1 MDPPPPA
8 ASPPSPSPDGPAA
21 PGAPAT
27 AGAASCKGA
36 PVTDTA
42 DSTQADAQGGLH
54 HAAISNPENGNE
66 AAISTQGDS
75 PRNSEAHLGDNSVQT
90 TSKQSVNSDGTR
102 KRNFQP
108 GNKESVHVP
117 SAGSK
122 SHAREI
128 SVVETKDARSKF
140 LKKSDNEDPACEDGK
155 NADLAGI
162 SEELKENNNRSSLN
176 SSGLK
181 DEKRQKNRSRGK
193 ENSSHVHNTSTSQH
207 LSLPTS
213 TGTSG
218 LTSMVT
224 ENHTEAPTCTGLRL
238 KKNPDEVSLTNS
250 FTVVNAEI
258 TDGGNL
264 NVDSTIQKNRDEVL
278 PGSLKEKETE
288 NVATS
293 LGSCVLD
300 SSQLASRNVSLM
312 PLQTVI
318 VDADVKTN
326 CLHSSTEEKV
336 YQSAVSEDVTIPSG
350 LVSQPNISEERKN
363 FGSGNH
369 TREAILRTSFNSA
382 GIEKVLPS
390 KNQKNQSYPFN
401 EGANFFQTG
410 NTDPNFR
417 ADVHH
422 RRNIYGSGGMGN
434 LEYEFQ
440 RNQSHPFSEGGNF
453 FQLGRADPNLRAGVH
468 HSMDMYGLG
477 GMGNS
482 EYRFQRNR
490 SHPFSEG
497 ANFFQLRRADPN
509 LRAGVHHSM
518 DMYGSGGIGNS
529 EYGLQRNRLY
539 PFDEGANFFQLGRT
553 DPNFRA
559 GAHHNMNIYGS
570 GAMGNSEHG
579 FQRNQSYPF
588 SEGAN
593 FFQLGRADPN
603 FRAGVHHNMNIH
615 GSGAMRNSEHGFQR
629 NQSYPF
635 DEGANFFQSGRAD
648 PNFRAGVH
656 HYMNIYGSGSMG
668 NSEHG
673 FQMNHS
679 YPCDEGAN
687 FFQRGRADPNF
698 RAGVHHSMNI
708 YESRTMGSSD
718 HGFQRNQ
725 SYLFNEDANFFELG
739 RAIPNF
745 REGVHHS
752 MNMYGSDAKENLEH
766 GFGRSYL
773 DHTST
778 ERNEMQEKERTC
790 LSTKHNN
797 DRISPSS
804 LAQAYSEKLR
814 MSFPPRDSLIG
825 IRKKKL
831 LILDLNGLLADINE
845 DFHNAHMADA
855 KVRRKLVFRRPYCDD
870 FLNFCIKNFELGV
883 WSSRKRKNVDS
894 VVDILMSD
902 FKPYLLFS
910 WARDKCTMTGR
921 NTLENVHKPI
931 VLKELRK
938 LWNKEEPGLP
948 WKEGEF
954 SPSNTLLVDDSPY
967 KALRNPPHTA
977 IFPQPFSYLNQNDNS
992 LGPDGDLRMY
1002 LEKLVFADDVECY
1015 VGNNPFGQPFI
1026 TQSDPNWNFYA
1037 EIAGKEY
1044 GALTCA

>member
-8 ASPPSPSPDGPAA
+8 ASPPSRPPDGSAA
-21 PGAPAT
+21 PEAAATDASEETGVPAT
-27 AGAASCKGA
+27 ASAIAASKGA
-36 PVTDTA
+36 PVTETT

-54 HAAISNPENGNE
+54 DTAISNPENGKE
-66 AAISTQGDS
+66 AAISTREDS
-75 PRNSEAHLGDNSVQT
+75 PRNSEAHLGDSSVQT
-90 TSKQSVNSDGTR
+90 TSKQAANSDGTR

-108 GNKESVHVP
+108 GNKEAVHVP

-122 SHAREI
+122 SHAREV

-140 LKKSDNEDPACEDGK
+140 LKKSDNEDPACEDRK

-176 SSGLK
+176 SSSLK
-181 DEKRQKNRSRGK
+181 EEKRQKNRSRGK
-193 ENSSHVHNTSTSQH
+193 ENSNHVHNTSTSH
-207 LSLPTS
+207 DLSLPIS
-213 TGTSG
+213 TGTSC
-218 LTSMVT
+218 LASMVT
-224 ENHTEAPTCTGLRL
+224 ENNTEAPKCMGLRL
-238 KKNPDEVSLTNS
+238 KKNPDEVSLT
-250 FTVVNAEI
+250 VVNAET

-264 NVDSTIQKNRDEVL
+264 NVDSTIQKNCDEVL
-278 PGSLKEKETE
+278 PGPLKEKETE

-300 SSQLASRNVSLM
+300 SNQWASSNVSLM
-312 PLQTVI
+312 PPQGVI

-336 YQSAVSEDVTIPSG
+336 YQSAVSEDVTKPSD
-350 LVSQPNISEERKN
+350 LVSQPNISEEHKN
-363 FGSGNH
+363 FGSGKRM
-369 TREAILRTSFNSA
+369 REAILHTSVNSA

-390 KNQKNQSYPFN
+390 ENQKNQSYPFN
-401 EGANFFQTG
+401 EGANFFQRG
-410 NTDPNFR
+410 NTDRNFR

-434 LEYEFQ
+434 SEYEFQ

-453 FQLGRADPNLRAGVH
+453 FPLVRG
-468 HSMDMYGLG
+468 
-477 GMGNS
+477 
-482 EYRFQRNR
+482 
-490 SHPFSEG
+490 
-497 ANFFQLRRADPN
+497 DPN

-518 DMYGSGGIGNS
+518 DMYGSGGMGNP
-529 EYGLQRNRLY
+529 EYGLQRNRSYSFNEGVDFFQPRRADPNFRVDVHHSMNIYGSGAMGNSEHGFQMNQSYPFDEGANFFQPGRPDPNFRAGVHHNMNIYGSGAMGSTEHGFQRNQSY
-539 PFDEGANFFQLGRT
+539 PFDEGANFFQLGRP

-559 GAHHNMNIYGS
+559 GVHHNMNIYGS

-588 SEGAN
+588 DEGAN

-603 FRAGVHHNMNIH
+603 FRAGFHHNMNIY
-615 GSGAMRNSEHGFQR
+615 GSGSVGNSEHGFQR

-635 DEGANFFQSGRAD
+635 DEGANFFQ
-648 PNFRAGVH
+648 
-656 HYMNIYGSGSMG
+656 
-668 NSEHG
+668 
-673 FQMNHS
+673 
-679 YPCDEGAN
+679 
-687 FFQRGRADPNF
+687 RGRPD
-698 RAGVHHSMNI
+698 
-708 YESRTMGSSD
+708 
-718 HGFQRNQ
+718 
-725 SYLFNEDANFFELG
+725 L
-739 RAIPNF
+739 NF

-752 MNMYGSDAKENLEH
+752 MNMYESDARRNSEH

-790 LSTKHNN
+790 LSTNHNN
-797 DRISPSS
+797 DRISPSN

-814 MSFPPRDSLIG
+814 MSFPPRDSLTG
-825 IRKKKL
+825 FRKKKL

-894 VVDILMSD
+894 VVDILMRD
-902 FKPYLLFS
+902 FKPHLLFS
-910 WARDKCTMTGR
+910 WARDKCTVTGR

-931 VLKELRK
+931 VLKELKK

-948 WKEGEF
+948 WKEGDF

-977 IFPQPFSYLNQNDNS
+977 IFPQPFSYLNRNDNS
-992 LGPDGDLRMY
+992 LGPGGDLRMY

-1015 VGNNPFGQPFI
+1015 VRNNPFGQPFI
-1026 TQSDPNWNFYA
+1026 TQSDTHWNFYA

>member
-1 MDPPPPA
+1 MEHEAEPAKAAHQKASSSLLLPPPDRLCQHALFRPPRPSRPLVSLSRFSVPLRRQIRMDPPPPA
-8 ASPPSPSPDGPAA
+8 ASPPSSPPHGSTARDASEE

-27 AGAASCKGA
+27 AGAASSKGA
-36 PVTDTA
+36 PVTDTT
-42 DSTQADAQGGLH
+42 DGTQADAQGRLH
-54 HAAISNPENGNE
+54 DTAISNPENGTE
-66 AAISTQGDS
+66 AAISVREDS
-75 PRNSEAHLGDNSVQT
+75 PRNSEAHLGDSSVQT
-90 TSKQSVNSDGTR
+90 TSKQAANSDGTR

-108 GNKESVHVP
+108 GNKEAAHVP

-140 LKKSDNEDPACEDGK
+140 LKKSDNEDPACEDRK

-176 SSGLK
+176 SSSLK
-181 DEKRQKNRSRGK
+181 DEKKQKNRSRGK
-193 ENSSHVHNTSTSQH
+193 ENSNHVHNTSTSH
-207 LSLPTS
+207 DISLPTS
-213 TGTSG
+213 TGTSC

-224 ENHTEAPTCTGLRL
+224 ENNTEAPKCMGLRL

-250 FTVVNAEI
+250 FTAVNADTTDREI
-258 TDGGNL
+258 L
-264 NVDSTIQKNRDEVL
+264 NVDSTIQKNCDEVL

-300 SSQLASRNVSLM
+300 SNQLASSNVSLM
-312 PLQTVI
+312 PLQGVI

-336 YQSAVSEDVTIPSG
+336 HPSAVSEDVTKHSD
-350 LVSQPNISEERKN
+350 LVSQLNIAEEHKN
-363 FGSGNH
+363 FGSGKH
-369 TREAILRTSFNSA
+369 MREAVLHTSVNSA
-382 GIEKVLPS
+382 GIGKVLPS
-390 KNQKNQSYPFN
+390 ENQKNQSYPFN
-401 EGANFFQTG
+401 EGANFFQRG
-410 NTDPNFR
+410 NTDRNFR

-434 LEYEFQ
+434 SEYEFQ

-453 FQLGRADPNLRAGVH
+453 FPLGREDPNLRAGVH

-477 GMGNS
+477 GMGNP
-482 EYRFQRNR
+482 E
-490 SHPFSEG
+490 H
-497 ANFFQLRRADPN
+497 
-509 LRAGVHHSM
+509 
-518 DMYGSGGIGNS
+518 
-529 EYGLQRNRLY
+529 GLQRNRSY
-539 PFDEGANFFQLGRT
+539 SFNEGADFFQSRRA

-559 GAHHNMNIYGS
+559 GLHHNMNIYGS
-570 GAMGNSEHG
+570 GATG
-579 FQRNQSYPF
+579 
-588 SEGAN
+588 
-593 FFQLGRADPN
+593 
-603 FRAGVHHNMNIH
+603 
-615 GSGAMRNSEHGFQR
+615 NSEHGFQR

-635 DEGANFFQSGRAD
+635 DEGANFFQLGR
-648 PNFRAGVH
+648 P
-656 HYMNIYGSGSMG
+656 
-668 NSEHG
+668 
-673 FQMNHS
+673 
-679 YPCDEGAN
+679 
-687 FFQRGRADPNF
+687 DPNF

-708 YESRTMGSSD
+708 YGSGAMGSSE

-725 SYLFNEDANFFELG
+725 SYLFNEGANFFQPG
-739 RAIPNF
+739 RPDPNF
-745 REGVHHS
+745 REGAHHS
-752 MNMYGSDAKENLEH
+752 MNMYGSDARRNSEH

-790 LSTKHNN
+790 LSTNHNN
-797 DRISPSS
+797 DQISPSN

-814 MSFPPRDSLIG
+814 MSFPPRDSLTG
-825 IRKKKL
+825 FRKKKL

-855 KVRRKLVFRRPYCDD
+855 KVRRKLVFRRPHCDD

-894 VVDILMSD
+894 VVDILMRD

-931 VLKELRK
+931 VLKELKK

-977 IFPQPFSYLNQNDNS
+977 IFPQPFSYLNRNDNS
-992 LGPDGDLRMY
+992 LGPGGDLRMY

-1015 VGNNPFGQPFI
+1015 VRNNPFGQPFL
-1026 TQSDPNWNFYA
+1026 THSDPHWDFYA

>member
-1 MDPPPPA
+1 MEHEAEPAKAAHQKASSSLLLPPPDRLCQHALFRPPRPSRPLVSLSRFSVPLRRQIRMDPPPPA
-8 ASPPSPSPDGPAA
+8 ASPPSSPPHGSTARDASEE

-27 AGAASCKGA
+27 AGAASSKGA
-36 PVTDTA
+36 PVTDTT
-42 DSTQADAQGGLH
+42 DGTQADAQGRLH
-54 HAAISNPENGNE
+54 DTAISNPENGTE
-66 AAISTQGDS
+66 AAISVREDS
-75 PRNSEAHLGDNSVQT
+75 PRNSEAHLGDSSVQT
-90 TSKQSVNSDGTR
+90 TSKQAANSDGTR

-108 GNKESVHVP
+108 GNKEAAHVP

-140 LKKSDNEDPACEDGK
+140 LKKSDNEDPACEDRK

-176 SSGLK
+176 SSSLK
-181 DEKRQKNRSRGK
+181 DEKKQKNRSRGK
-193 ENSSHVHNTSTSQH
+193 ENSNHVHNTSTSH
-207 LSLPTS
+207 DISLPTS
-213 TGTSG
+213 TGTSC

-224 ENHTEAPTCTGLRL
+224 ENNTEAPKCMGLRL

-250 FTVVNAEI
+250 FTAVNADTTDREI
-258 TDGGNL
+258 L
-264 NVDSTIQKNRDEVL
+264 NVDSTIQKNCDEVL

-300 SSQLASRNVSLM
+300 SNQLASSNVSLM
-312 PLQTVI
+312 PLQGVI

-336 YQSAVSEDVTIPSG
+336 HPSAVSEDVTKHSD
-350 LVSQPNISEERKN
+350 LVSQLNIAEEHKN
-363 FGSGNH
+363 FGSGKH
-369 TREAILRTSFNSA
+369 MREAVLHTSVNSA
-382 GIEKVLPS
+382 GIGKVLPS
-390 KNQKNQSYPFN
+390 ENQKNQSYPFN
-401 EGANFFQTG
+401 EGANFFQRG
-410 NTDPNFR
+410 NTDRNFR

-434 LEYEFQ
+434 SEYEFQ

-453 FQLGRADPNLRAGVH
+453 FPLGREDPNLRAGVH

-477 GMGNS
+477 GMGNP
-482 EYRFQRNR
+482 E
-490 SHPFSEG
+490 H
-497 ANFFQLRRADPN
+497 
-509 LRAGVHHSM
+509 
-518 DMYGSGGIGNS
+518 
-529 EYGLQRNRLY
+529 GLQRNRSY
-539 PFDEGANFFQLGRT
+539 SFNEGA
-553 DPNFRA
+553 D
-559 GAHHNMNIYGS
+559 
-570 GAMGNSEHG
+570 
-579 FQRNQSYPF
+579 
-588 SEGAN
+588 
-593 FFQLGRADPN
+593 
-603 FRAGVHHNMNIH
+603 
-615 GSGAMRNSEHGFQR
+615 
-629 NQSYPF
+629 
-635 DEGANFFQSGRAD
+635 FFQSR
-648 PNFRAGVH
+648 
-656 HYMNIYGSGSMG
+656 
-668 NSEHG
+668 
-673 FQMNHS
+673 
-679 YPCDEGAN
+679 
-687 FFQRGRADPNF
+687 RADPNF

-708 YESRTMGSSD
+708 YGSGAMGHSEHGFQRNQSYPFDERANFFQLGRPDPNFRAGVHHSMNIYGSGAMGSSE

-725 SYLFNEDANFFELG
+725 SYLFNEGANFFQPG
-739 RAIPNF
+739 RPDPNF
-745 REGVHHS
+745 REGAHHS
-752 MNMYGSDAKENLEH
+752 MNMYGSDARRNSEH

-790 LSTKHNN
+790 LSTNHNN
-797 DRISPSS
+797 DQISPSN

-814 MSFPPRDSLIG
+814 MSFPPRDSLTG
-825 IRKKKL
+825 FRKKKL

-855 KVRRKLVFRRPYCDD
+855 KVRRKLVFRRPHCDD

-894 VVDILMSD
+894 VVDILMRD

-931 VLKELRK
+931 VLKELKK

-977 IFPQPFSYLNQNDNS
+977 IFPQPFSYLNRNDNS
-992 LGPDGDLRMY
+992 LGPGGDLRMY

-1015 VGNNPFGQPFI
+1015 VRNNPFGQPFL
-1026 TQSDPNWNFYA
+1026 THSDPHWDFYA